1 MTRAVKTC
9 GSRETCPLKWCELG
23 LPQPIRR
30 LKEPLWS
37 DWSPEAFLDHRS
49 EPLHNTTST
58 IRGERLQ
65 LP

>member
-37 DWSPEAFLDHRS
+37 DWSPEVFLDRCS
-49 EPLHNTTST
+49 ETLRKTTST